1 MAEKNMV
8 LALVLSLIFTGIGI
22 VYAGDVKKGL
32 IFFAASIVLNLLGMW
47 VSFIFSWISILVWAY
62 ALYQTYLEVQ
72 AANGY

>member
-8 LALVLSLIFTGIGI
+8 IALVLSLIFTGIGI

-32 IFFAASIVLNLLGMW
+32 IFFAASIVLNLQGMW

-72 AANGY
+72 AANRY

>member
-8 LALVLSLIFTGIGI
+8 IALVLSLIFTGIGI

-32 IFFAASIVLNLLGMW
+32 TFFALSVILNILGMW
-47 VSFIFSWISILVWAY
+47 VIFIFSWISILVWAY

>member
-8 LALVLSLIFTGIGI
+8 IALVLSLIFTGIGI

-72 AANGY
+72 AANRY

>member
-8 LALVLSLIFTGIGI
+8 IALVFTGIGI

-72 AANGY
+72 AANRY